1 MRWPCRAVLTSLGLL
16 ALRVGFGLFMV
27 GHGYPK
33 LQTLLAGEYDKFP
46 DPLNIG
52 NRASLMGAV
61 AAELLC
67 SLLVIVGAAT
77 RIATV
82 PLIFTMA
89 VAAFVVH
96 AQDPWLLGGGRSKEP
111 ALLYLFA
118 FVTLLLT
125 GPGRY
130 SVDHLVTESRKDRA
144 PAVESGPG
152 TPRT

>member
-1 MRWPCRAVLTSLGLL
+1 MRWPCRTVLTSLGLL
-16 ALRVGFGLFMV
+16 VLRVGFGIFMV

-46 DPLNIG
+46 DPLKIG

-61 AAELLC
+61 TAEVVC

-96 AQDPWLLGGGRSKEP
+96 AQDPWLMGGGRSKEP

-130 SVDHLVTESRKDRA
+130 SVDYLVTESRQA
-144 PAVESGPG
+144 CASAVEPGPA